1 MLKAFMARLR
11 QGYRTGTFPDTP
23 PVLPD
28 RFAGRP
34 EVFPEKVS
42 EEARKVCPVEAVS
55 ENGNVADVT
64 VTDTAETPFEAKME
78 EEQNLSENGEE

>member
-11 QGYRTGTFPDTP
+11 QGYRTGTFPATA

-34 EVFPEKVS
+34 EVYPEKVT
-42 EEARKVCPVEAVS
+42 EEAKQICPVNAIS
-55 ENGNVADVT
+55 ENG
-64 VTDTAETPFEAKME
+64 KI
-78 EEQNLSENGEE
+78 NL